1 MSSASKTPS
10 KAGATVSPK
19 KLGTAGASTAGAA
32 KEAKKSAAGSIFSVG
47 NLVRSLIL
55 VVVGWV
61 AYDIRLHAIK
71 EYGLVIHE
79 FDPWFNY
86 RATEYLDQHGLE
98 KFFKWFDYMSWYPLG
113 RPVGTTIYPGMQMT
127 SVFIKN
133 TLNNMGYPISLND
146 VCCYVPAWFGVSAT
160 YFLGLL
166 TYECSNNANAAVAS
180 TAIMAIVPAHIMRS
194 VGGGYDNESIAMTAM
209 MMTFFLW
216 TRSLR
221 TKNSWWIGIFAGVA
235 YIYMVAAWGG
245 FIFVL
250 NMVALHAAGL
260 VIVNRYSS
268 KLHRAYSL
276 FYIIGTAGAIQIPV
290 QGWKPLKDME
300 QLGGLAVFLA
310 LQLLEV
316 CEYFKRQQ
324 EKKNKEKL
332 NFYEVQLLRMKVFG
346 AAGAMGIAALAI
358 FTPAGY
364 FGPLSSRVRGLFLRH
379 TRTGNPLVDSVAEH
393 QPATADA
400 YFRFLHYVCL
410 YGPIGFAIA
419 CFKRTDAGFFLI
431 FYAVTAYYFC
441 NKMSRL
447 IILLGPIASALGGIA
462 LSFMFNWSFTQF
474 DDVLNPEKEAKV
486 EKAAPTAASATTEKS
501 KAKKMKKL
509 QRLNKGKTSL
519 SDTIGLQQVYEEQKP
534 MRKGMAI
541 FFVLMTYVAARQF
554 WHYSHV
560 MARNMSHP
568 SIMFKANLRNGE
580 TIMVDDYREAY
591 WWLRDNTPEDARVM
605 AWWDYGYQI
614 TGIANRTTIA
624 DGNTWNHEH
633 IATLGRCLTSPVK
646 QAHRIIKH
654 IADYVLIWTGGG
666 GDDLAKSPHMA
677 RIGNSVYHDICP
689 GDPTCSKYG
698 FVDQQ
703 GTPTPMMAKS
713 LLYKLHG
720 HGQVPGV
727 RVDKNRFKEVFTST
741 YNKVRIFQVMHV
753 SEESKR
759 WIADPANRICDAPGS
774 WYCTGQYP
782 PAMDKLMA
790 KKQDFAQLE
799 DFNVKKGK
807 KDEEYQKQYH
817 KRMNGEV
824 QSDRTSDYDR
834 SKDDEYYEED
844 DDIPEDIIDEEAPK
858 WRDTASTTRM
868 WNLIHENDIEAL
880 KAWIEEEPEA
890 VHIRSSD
897 GRGPLWWAYEHR
909 NKKIVKLLK
918 NNGADPKAKDKDG
931 LKPKSM
937 MKKKQKSD
945 L

>member
-1 MSSASKTPS
+1 MFT
-10 KAGATVSPK
+10 
-19 KLGTAGASTAGAA
+19 
-32 KEAKKSAAGSIFSVG
+32 IG
-47 NLVRSLIL
+47 NLVRAL
-55 VVVGWV
+55 VLAVVGYW
-61 AYDIRLHAIK
+61 AYDIRLDAIR

-133 TLNNMGYPISLND
+133 TLNSLGYPMSLND

-160 YFLGLL
+160 YLLGLL
-166 TYECSNNANAAVAS
+166 TYECSNNANAAVLAS
-180 TAIMAIVPAHIMRS
+180 AIMAIVPAHIMRS

-209 MMTFFLW
+209 MMTFYLW
-216 TRSLR
+216 VRSLR
-221 TKNSWWIGIFAGVA
+221 SNGSWWIGAFAGLA
-235 YIYMVAAWGG
+235 YVYMVAAWGG

-250 NMVALHAAGL
+250 NMIALHAAGL
-260 VIVNRYSS
+260 VVLNRYSS

-276 FYIIGTAGAIQIPV
+276 FYIVGTFGAVQIPV
-290 QGWKPLKDME
+290 VGWKPFKDME
-300 QLGGLAVFLA
+300 QLGGMAVFLA

-316 CEYFKRQQ
+316 CEYFRKRQEER
-324 EKKNKEKL
+324 EKEQL
-332 NFYEVQLLRMKVFG
+332 NFYDVQLLRMKVFG
-346 AAGAMGIAALAI
+346 IAGGVAI
-358 FTPAGY
+358 IGMSVLLPAGF
-364 FGPLSSRVRGLFLRH
+364 FGPLSSRVRGLFVQH

-393 QPATADA
+393 QPATSDA

-419 CFKRTDAGFFLI
+419 CFKRTDAGFFLV
-431 FYAVTAYYFC
+431 FYAITAYYFC

-447 IILLGPIASALGGIA
+447 IILLGPVGSSLGGIA
-462 LSFMFNWSFTQF
+462 ISHMAQWSWKQF
-474 DDVLNPEKEAKV
+474 DDVLNQPANDGDPSPAE
-486 EKAAPTAASATTEKS
+486 
-501 KAKKMKKL
+501 
-509 QRLNKGKTSL
+509 KTSSPKKKAMDKKKARGKKDETFL
-519 SDTIGLQQVYEEQKP
+519 KKTGLEDVYEETKQF
-534 MRKGMAI
+534 RKMAAV
-541 FFVLMTYVAARQF
+541 FFCFMTVVAARSF
-554 WHYSHV
+554 WSYSQM
-560 MARNMSHP
+560 MAVNMSHP

-605 AWWDYGYQI
+605 SWWDYGYQI

-646 QAHRIIKH
+646 KAHRIIKH
-654 IADYVLIWTGGG
+654 LADYVLIWTGGG

-698 FVDQQ
+698 FQDQK

-727 RVDKNRFKEVFTST
+727 KVDKNRFKEVFTST
-741 YNKVRIFQVMHV
+741 YNKVRIFKVMHV
-753 SEESKR
+753 SQESKD
-759 WIADPANRICDAPGS
+759 WIADPNNRVCDAPGS

-782 PAMDKLMA
+782 PALDKLMA
-790 KKQDFAQLE
+790 SKEAFAQLE

-807 KDEEYQKQYH
+807 KAEEYQKAYH
-817 KRMNGEV
+817 ARMSG
-824 QSDRTSDYDR
+824 QLRDDRSGDYKR
-834 SKDDEYYEED
+834 SKDDAYFDDEDDGIPDEED
-844 DDIPEDIIDEEAPK
+844 DVPEPTESEEPEEPS
-858 WRDTASTTRM
+858 WRDTESTTRM
-868 WNLIHENDIEAL
+868 WELIHENDVEGIQSWLDDAPDAAL
-880 KAWIEEEPEA
+880 
-890 VHIRSSD
+890 IRSAD

-918 NNGADPKAKDKDG
+918 KYGADPMAEDAKG
-931 LKPKSM
+931 LRPKQM
-937 MKKKQKSD
+937 MTKKKN
-945 L
+945 